1 MASDESFVHSL
12 IDKKDAKGRGGKA
25 QVHHRFMAQERGVF
39 EPEGID
45 EEDEEVVPTTF
56 IGTHPR
62 TIVNWVDSADLPF
75 HWSLNP
81 YLVSQPVIPVH
92 VMIAPIIPTL
102 NEPEVPA
109 LLKAAAQ
116 AGARTASYTV
126 LRTNGAVEPVFR
138 AWLERHFADRAAKVI
153 AQTSSLHGGRMHDGQ
168 AGRRMKGEGPYASS
182 IARLFH
188 VLRKR
193 NFGDTRIEPLDRS

>member
-1 MASDESFVHSL
+1 
-12 IDKKDAKGRGGKA
+12 
-25 QVHHRFMAQERGVF
+25 MAQERGVF

-138 AWLERHFADRAAKVI
+138 AWLDRHFPDRAAKVI

>member
-1 MASDESFVHSL
+1 
-12 IDKKDAKGRGGKA
+12 
-25 QVHHRFMAQERGVF
+25 MAQERGVF

-62 TIVNWVDSADLPF
+62 TIVNRVDSVDLPF

-109 LLKAAAQ
+109 LSKAAAQ

-126 LRTNGAVEPVFR
+126 LRTNGSVEPVFR
-138 AWLERHFADRAAKVI
+138 AWLDRHFPDRAAKVI

-168 AGRRMKGEGPYASS
+168 AGRRMKGDGPYASS

-193 NFGDTRIEPLDRS
+193 NFGDTQIETLDRSQFSPPPLGPMDLFR